1 MGQLPQSR
9 KGSPPQQTGKLR
21 LLEEA
26 ASCPISYRDGP
37 QAVELQ
43 IPCPPTL
50 SPEPLPAPSEAGP
63 VEAAGVPTLGSAP
76 QGPAPSRPPSWPG
89 RQPSPSLLYLYNLVI
104 LTACH
109 TLCLFSVV
117 PGTPPSQPRPHQC
130 SLPASFLLASC
141 DPASLWVLNPTP
153 APPSCLGPSGVFW
166 HTSPLRED
174 GASHP
179 DPNVLIP
186 LVFPEK
192 QQGPGPTLGRRFS
205 PGREVGAGVGTKERG
220 SCSGQGT

>member
-9 KGSPPQQTGKLR
+9 KGSPPLPTGKLR

-26 ASCPISYRDGP
+26 ASYPISYRDGP

-43 IPCPPTL
+43 IPCPPAL
-50 SPEPLPAPSEAGP
+50 SPEPLPAPSDAGP
-63 VEAAGVPTLGSAP
+63 VEAAGAPTLGSASQVRPP
-76 QGPAPSRPPSWPG
+76 QGLQAG
-89 RQPSPSLLYLYNLVI
+89 RVASQVLHFSTFNLVI

-130 SLPASFLLASC
+130 SLLASFLLASC
-141 DPASLWVLNPTP
+141 DSASLWVLNPTP

-179 DPNVLIP
+179 HPNVLIP

-205 PGREVGAGVGTKERG
+205 PGREVGAGVGTNKRG